1 MQDSIHV
8 ETTLAAMLG
17 NPDTTPEDSMERR
30 DLSISDILALLLQI
44 SLPMVLI
51 LAYFVFARL
60 KVYEDVLGNLPG
72 GSDSVREVVLELQR
86 QKLIAALERVKSQTR
101 QSLHLASF
109 EERSPS
115 FEAGHLRDELFK
127 SFCDVNYTALND
139 QRACKRQADEIYDK
153 VLIAAQVEPSRVL
166 KENER
171 WIREQ
176 IQDFVK
182 GLVADVVRIQNRTM
196 KDFYTH
202 YLDLSPEQLDQ
213 LDPQLKVL
221 RENYVKA
228 EEDTM
233 KEAQELKLYNHIH
246 EKLRTDLDEQNY
258 HFLEMAWQEIR
269 Q

>member
-1 MQDSIHV
+1 MQDSIHI
-8 ETTLAAMLG
+8 ETPLAAILG
-17 NPDTTPEDSMERR
+17 NPDMTQEDSMERR
-30 DLSISDILALLLQI
+30 DLSISDILALILQI

-60 KVYEDVLGNLPG
+60 KVYEDMLGNLPG

-101 QSLHLASF
+101 QSLHLTSF

-127 SFCDVNYTALND
+127 SFCEVNYTTLNE
-139 QRACKRQADEIYDK
+139 QSAREHQADEIYDK
-153 VLIAAQVEPSRVL
+153 VLILAQVEPSRVL

-182 GLVADVVRIQNRTM
+182 GLVVAVVRIQHRTV
-196 KDFYTH
+196 KDFFTH
-202 YLDLSPEQLDQ
+202 YLALSPEQLDG

-221 RENYVKA
+221 RENYLKA
-228 EEDTM
+228 EDTM

-246 EKLRTDLDEQNY
+246 EKLKTNLDEQHY
-258 HFLEMAWQEIR
+258 RFLEVAWQEIR